1 MIADLIE
8 YNKHRSE
15 IRLITKNVMSVYS
28 IKQIYTDNL
37 IHKLKHAD
45 YLVDNRIRKS
55 SDIISY
61 NDKKY
66 NMYENVYRHI
76 ISDANYSLSRF
87 AEYLNYFNLNHI
99 LWLHFYQIPSD
110 DLHLVEILMT
120 LSSNKPIIILDYI
133 DKLSYKNKLYS
144 LLFHIGLL
152 DKLIIVPYTDIQD
165 AISNSTCQT
174 YAESNDDYKT
184 LSRFPNE
191 FIKQKFSTRCNYYR
205 TERPSVYIPKL
216 DTIYPASYRYTL
228 VQLLKIY
235 LYPIKYIIMLCF
247 NWLQS
252 YK

>member
-45 YLVDNRIRKS
+45 YLVDNKIRKS

-66 NMYENVYRHI
+66 NMYENVYRYI
-76 ISDANYSLSRF
+76 ISDTNYSLSRF

-152 DKLIIVPYTDIQD
+152 DKLIIVPYTDIPD
-165 AISNSTCQT
+165 AISNVRLMQNRMMIIKHYQDFQMNLLNKNFQQDAIIIEQNDHQFT
-174 YAESNDDYKT
+174 YQN
-184 LSRFPNE
+184 
-191 FIKQKFSTRCNYYR
+191 
-205 TERPSVYIPKL
+205 
-216 DTIYPASYRYTL
+216 
-228 VQLLKIY
+228 
-235 LYPIKYIIMLCF
+235 
-247 NWLQS
+247 
-252 YK
+252 